1 MSFQDISKIAGS
13 AMAAQTVRLN
23 TIASNLANA
32 DSAAGSEG
40 ETYRARK
47 PVFSAV
53 MDGPGASGA
62 GGRVQVL
69 DVVQSDEPL
78 RKVYE
83 PGHPM
88 ANADGMVFYPN
99 VNQVAEMTDMMSAS
113 RAFETNVEV
122 LGRIKSMLV
131 SFIFGSIDALKGAG
145 LADWMPAQ
153 LLNLPLS
160 EQGLAWL
167 VPSVMVL
174 GVAVVIDRMLGKHSE
189 AIA

>member
-1 MSFQDISKIAGS
+1 MTFKDISQIAGS

-32 DSAAGSEG
+32 DSVAGSEG
-40 ETYRARK
+40 EAYRARK
-47 PVFSAV
+47 PVFAAV
-53 MDGPGASGA
+53 MSQGPGAADDSSA
-62 GGRVQVL
+62 RVQVL
-69 DVVQSDEPL
+69 DVVESDEPL

-122 LGRIKSMLV
+122 LGRIKAMQQSL
-131 SFIFGSIDALKGAG
+131 LK
-145 LADWMPAQ
+145 
-153 LLNLPLS
+153 
-160 EQGLAWL
+160 
-167 VPSVMVL
+167 L
-174 GVAVVIDRMLGKHSE
+174 GEG
-189 AIA
+189 

>member
-32 DSAAGSEG
+32 DSAAGSEA

-47 PVFSAV
+47 PVFAAV
-53 MDGPGASGA
+53 MDGSGASGA

-83 PGHPM
+83 PGHTM
-88 ANADGMVFYPN
+88 ADADGMVFYPN

-122 LGRIKSMLV
+122 LGRIKSMQQSL
-131 SFIFGSIDALKGAG
+131 LK
-145 LADWMPAQ
+145 
-153 LLNLPLS
+153 
-160 EQGLAWL
+160 
-167 VPSVMVL
+167 L
-174 GVAVVIDRMLGKHSE
+174 GEV
-189 AIA
+189 

>member
-32 DSAAGSEG
+32 DSVAGSEG

-47 PVFSAV
+47 PVFTTL
-53 MDGPGASGA
+53 MDGNGGA
-62 GGRVQVL
+62 GGQVQVM
-69 DVVQSDEPL
+69 DVVESNEPL

-99 VNQVAEMTDMMSAS
+99 VNQVAEVTDMMSAS

-122 LGRIKSMLV
+122 LGRIKSMQQ
-131 SFIFGSIDALKGAG
+131 SILK
-145 LADWMPAQ
+145 
-153 LLNLPLS
+153 
-160 EQGLAWL
+160 
-167 VPSVMVL
+167 L
-174 GVAVVIDRMLGKHSE
+174 GE
-189 AIA
+189 A